1 MSLTMMK
8 KKAYLAL
15 LIALALLL
23 SGCTLKSVD
32 PVADAA
38 QVILNVNGEKVTKA
52 QMTTLINNYTN
63 NLLNTD
69 MNALYYYYYYGR
81 LPYSNTELLD
91 QTITAVTRSM
101 VQEQE
106 AVKQNYNMLLAMLL
120 GFGILLALALLTVLF
135 FHVLESDTLYIV
147 LMTLVLLLV
156 CGGSALLL
164 NRCGDKTYPGIE

>member
-106 AVKQNYNMLLAMLL
+106 VVKQ
-120 GFGILLALALLTVLF
+120 G
-135 FHVLESDTLYIV
+135 
-147 LMTLVLLLV
+147 
-156 CGGSALLL
+156 
-164 NRCGDKTYPGIE
+164 

>member
-52 QMTTLINNYTN
+52 QMATLVNNYTN
-63 NLLNTD
+63 NLLNTE
-69 MNALYYYYYYGR
+69 
-81 LPYSNTELLD
+81 YSY
-91 QTITAVTRSM
+91 RPM
-101 VQEQE
+101 
-106 AVKQNYNMLLAMLL
+106 
-120 GFGILLALALLTVLF
+120 ALA
-135 FHVLESDTLYIV
+135 
-147 LMTLVLLLV
+147 
-156 CGGSALLL
+156 AP
-164 NRCGDKTYPGIE
+164 RTYVARINFNF